1 MRKLFGTAG
10 IRGRYLKEI
19 TPELAYSIGLAV
31 TAYAGRG
38 TVAVS
43 GDGRL
48 TTPVLKLAAS
58 VGLMAAGANVTD
70 IGLAPLPTLA
80 WYVSRHA
87 VSAGIYITASHNPPT
102 DNGIKLF
109 RGDGMEFLVSDEEK
123 VEEILRKRS
132 WELADWDSVG
142 TYDVVG
148 GAVIKYLEELSS
160 KLSPVRK
167 RKTAKVII
175 DSANGATSLATPKL
189 LKNLGAEVISINSNI
204 DGRFP
209 GRHPEPRPDV
219 LEPFI
224 PVARDLGADVY
235 LAHDGDGD
243 RLAVVDPR
251 TGFIK
256 QDRVIAL
263 AAKYR
268 LSLGRGRVVVSI
280 DCGNAVREVVESLGG
295 ELVIVRLGK
304 VHEGLTH
311 YSDAVIAAEPWK
323 LIDPS
328 WGPWVDGIYQAGLI
342 VKLMMEEGKNINSL
356 MSDIP
361 DYPQARYSIR
371 VPEEHKEGL
380 YEALKEF
387 LLSKAPESAEVLTID
402 GVRVNY
408 EDKSWVLVRMSGTE
422 PKVRI
427 YGEALTVKQLEEII
441 SGLIHKARE
450 YFKLRGIGEL
460 EFEGRLIP

>member
-1 MRKLFGTAG
+1 
-10 IRGRYLKEI
+10 
-19 TPELAYSIGLAV
+19 
-31 TAYAGRG
+31 
-38 TVAVS
+38 
-43 GDGRL
+43 
-48 TTPVLKLAAS
+48 
-58 VGLMAAGANVTD
+58 
-70 IGLAPLPTLA
+70 
-80 WYVSRHA
+80 
-87 VSAGIYITASHNPPT
+87 
-102 DNGIKLF
+102 
-109 RGDGMEFLVSDEEK
+109 MEFLVSDEEK

-148 GAVIKYLEELSS
+148 GAVSKYLEELSD
-160 KLSPVRK
+160 KLSPVKKK
-167 RKTAKVII
+167 RTAKVII

-204 DGRFP
+204 DGGFP
-209 GRHPEPRPDV
+209 GRQPEPRPDV

-256 QDRVIAL
+256 QDKVIAL

-268 LSLGRGRVVVSI
+268 LSLGGGKVVVSI

-342 VKLMMEEGKNINSL
+342 VKLMMEEGKDINSL